1 MRSIGTTQTA
11 GSIDITRIIS
21 GIPVDRIQGDASLFI
36 TILDKIGAEWVLSFS
51 SMVDQLDHILNT

>member
-1 MRSIGTTQTA
+1 
-11 GSIDITRIIS
+11 
-21 GIPVDRIQGDASLFI
+21 VDRIQGDASLFI